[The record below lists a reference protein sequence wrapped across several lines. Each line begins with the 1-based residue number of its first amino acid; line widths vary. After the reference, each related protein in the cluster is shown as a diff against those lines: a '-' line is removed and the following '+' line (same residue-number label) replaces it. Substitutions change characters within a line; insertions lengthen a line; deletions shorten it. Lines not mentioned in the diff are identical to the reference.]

1 MIDYVLPIRCDSC
14 PRHAHDAL
22 VAYLR
27 TISSS
32 ARIIVADGSPDAVA
46 AMHGHLFDVV
56 ATHRRVDVDVRSR
69 NGKVAAVRTAMRYSA
84 NERVVI
90 ADDDVRYAPNS
101 LQAVAQA
108 LDDCDLVIPQNVF
121 PRSHTP
127 WHARWDTARS
137 LLNRAV
143 GTDYPGT
150 LAVRRSTF
158 DAIGGYDG
166 DVLFENLELIRTV
179 EAAGGLVRARPDLF
193 VLRLPPSTRRFWE
206 QRIRQA
212 YDDFAR
218 PSRLMLALATIP
230 LLVIAVGKRRWLS
243 LALGALAPI
252 ALAEAGRRREGAAAY
267 VPPSTPLFAPGWML
281 ERGVCAWL
289 AVGSRVMLG
298 GCRYRRVIIQ
308 RAATPRRVL
317 RRRLRGRLRATR
329 RTPASSSSAHSGT
342 AEPRLD
348 AGRSPSRPR
357 RRNVPARARGTD
369 RTGTR

>member
-1 MIDYVLPIRCDSC
+1 VIDYVLPIRCDSC
-14 PRHAHDAL
+14 PPHAHDAL
-22 VAYLR
+22 VAYLG
-27 TISSS
+27 TIRSS

-56 ATHRRVDVDVRSR
+56 ATHRRVDVDMRSR

-90 ADDDVRYAPNS
+90 ADDDVRYAPES
-101 LQAVAQA
+101 LHAVAQA

-121 PRSHTP
+121 PRDHMP

-179 EAAGGLVRARPDLF
+179 GAAGGLVRARPDLF

-218 PSRLMLALATIP
+218 PSRLMLALATVP
-230 LLVIAVGKRRWLS
+230 CVAAAVGSRRWHL
-243 LALGALAPI
+243 LAQGLLASI
-252 ALAEAGRRREGAAAY
+252 ALAEVGRRREGAVAY
-267 VPPSTPLFAPGWML
+267 VPASAPLFAPAWML
-281 ERGVCAWL
+281 ERGICAWL
-289 AVGSRVMLG
+289 AVASRIVRG
-298 GCRYRRVIIQ
+298 GCGYRGGIIR

-317 RRRLRGRLRATR
+317 RRRLRGRLRATH
-329 RTPASSSSAHSGT
+329 RTVVSSSSARTGI
-342 AEPRLD
+342 AAPRLD
-348 AGRSPSRPR
+348 ARSFRSRPR
-357 RRNVPARARGTD
+357 PRHGRARARGRD